1 MDEDIVSLLTK
12 RAYDLAGISKVKVVL
27 NGRRIAVKD
36 FQSYCD
42 LYLANA
48 RKEQEADLPKITEV
62 KHPRWEIAASLSDG

>member
-12 RAYDLAGISKVKVVL
+12 RAYDLAGISKVKVIL
-27 NGRRIAVKD
+27 NGRRIEVKD

-42 LYLANA
+42 LYLKN
-48 RKEQEADLPKITEV
+48 EENSDLPKITEV